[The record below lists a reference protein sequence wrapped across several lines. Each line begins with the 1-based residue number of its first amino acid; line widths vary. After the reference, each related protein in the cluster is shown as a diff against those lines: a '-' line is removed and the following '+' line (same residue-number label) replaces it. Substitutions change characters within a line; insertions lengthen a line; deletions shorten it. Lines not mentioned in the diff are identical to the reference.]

1 MAKRPYG
8 GYGFYV
14 IKACL
19 MAVTITVKVIPQ
31 AKKSLVKKEEGLLK
45 VYIRA
50 PAVEGKANGALIE
63 LLAGYFDV
71 RKSQIQIIK
80 GLKSRIKTIS
90 IG

>member
-1 MAKRPYG
+1 
-8 GYGFYV
+8 
-14 IKACL
+14 